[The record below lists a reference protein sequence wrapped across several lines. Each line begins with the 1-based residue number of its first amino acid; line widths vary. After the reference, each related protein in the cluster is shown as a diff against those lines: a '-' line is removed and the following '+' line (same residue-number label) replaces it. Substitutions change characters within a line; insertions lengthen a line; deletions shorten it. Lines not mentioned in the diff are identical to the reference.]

1 MGLLER
7 QRLGIQINRILVIS
21 AALCF
26 LTPLYARA
34 EEKDRIILNQVYEEY
49 IVEEGDSLWKIAE
62 EKLGKGE
69 LYHVIYRDN
78 SQIIH
83 DPDRI
88 YPGKALSITMPIEI
102 NILSDRAGVKMG
114 DYGFKMFPDW
124 TVGTNSM
131 GNSSGNWALFTG
143 ETESI
148 CCLIQP
154 KKEEAAETLENW
166 RKCQEDM
173 ADYLEDNYK
182 DKVQELEFIQYRT
195 EKGDQIYLYSFI
207 YNIDETQLGV
217 EIEGTY
223 YPVQVCMGI
232 RLTDSIQAEFLFYD
246 YDYCNVGREAG
257 IEKVRY
263 VTGTFYE
270 EESLDPEELVQQNM
284 QLLPQVEWPIKGIF
298 NPFGWLD
305 SAFDLKLPEKT
316 PEDLFHQPIVG
327 K

>member
-1 MGLLER
+1 MGLLGR

-26 LTPLYARA
+26 LPPLYARA
-34 EEKDRIILNQVYEEY
+34 EEKDRVILNQINNEY

-69 LYHVIYRDN
+69 LYHILYESNR
-78 SQIIH
+78 QTIH

-88 YPGKALSITMPIEI
+88 CPGQVLSVTMPVEI
-102 NILSDRAGVKMG
+102 NILSDKAGVTMG
-114 DYGFKMFPDW
+114 DYGFKMYPDW
-124 TVGTNSM
+124 TVGTKSM
-131 GNSSGNWALFTG
+131 GKSSGNWALFTG

-166 RKCQEDM
+166 RKCQEDI

-207 YNIDETQLGV
+207 YNIDEKQLGGK
-217 EIEGTY
+217 IEGTY
-223 YPVQVCMGI
+223 YPVKVCMGI
-232 RLTDSIQAEFLFYD
+232 RFTDSIQAEFLFYD
-246 YDYCNVGREAG
+246 YDYRTTGREDG

-270 EESLDPEELVQQNM
+270 EEDLDKDELLRQNM
-284 QLLPQVEWPIKGIF
+284 QLLPQVEWPINGIF

-305 SAFDLKLPEKT
+305 SAFDIKIPEKT
-316 PEDLFHQPIVG
+316 PEDLFHQPIIG
-327 K
+327 